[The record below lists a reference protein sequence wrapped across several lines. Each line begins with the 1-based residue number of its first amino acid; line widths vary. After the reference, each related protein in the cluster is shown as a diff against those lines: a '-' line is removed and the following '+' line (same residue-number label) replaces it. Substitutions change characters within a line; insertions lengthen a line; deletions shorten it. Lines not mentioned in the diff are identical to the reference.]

1 MTRQIIFLTIQQTAV
16 PKIIFPDGLDKM
28 RLQEFIPPL
37 KIIVSSQI
45 LRGFFSTHKYFQL
58 GRVNANIFGWAGIYA
73 QFQYQDVVNLVC
85 LHPDYLGVV
94 SEKLGFWI
102 SLMLYICSS

>member
-1 MTRQIIFLTIQQTAV
+1 MTRQITFLTIQQTV
-16 PKIIFPDGLDKM
+16 GLKIIFQDGLDKM
-28 RLQEFIPPL
+28 RSQEFNPL
-37 KIIVSSQI
+37 KIIVSLQI

-85 LHPDYLGVV
+85 LHPDYLSVV

-102 SLMLYICSS
+102 SLML

>member
-1 MTRQIIFLTIQQTAV
+1 
-16 PKIIFPDGLDKM
+16 M
-28 RLQEFIPPL
+28 RLQEFIPPQDYCF
-37 KIIVSSQI
+37 ITNFEGV
-45 LRGFFSTHKYFQL
+45 FSTHKYFQL

-102 SLMLYICSS
+102 SLML